1 MNRFLA
7 FLGLILLISSCRY
20 SEANTPNLLVITV
33 DDMSCNS
40 AGVFDGVI
48 PDLTPNMD
56 QLASEGLRF
65 EMAHVQVGNCYPS
78 RNVMFSGRYPHSS
91 GVEGFY
97 QVQND
102 YPVFCDVM
110 QKAGYFAAIRGK
122 VSHSTPYQPYGWDVD
137 LTINEDESKEHIKD
151 VASYGRSLERGIT
164 VAEKAGKPFAININI
179 SDPHKPFWF
188 EGDPHGV
195 SRIYSPEESPIPGFL
210 FDDPV
215 VRNELALYYTSVR
228 RADDALG
235 AVLTALQNSGQSD
248 NTIVVFLSDHGMPL
262 PFAKTQLYHHST
274 RTPLIIRWPGATQP
288 GTVDERHMVSAIDF
302 LPTFCDMV
310 HAPHP
315 DGLQGTS
322 LLPLLQGK
330 AQQGR
335 TAVFKEYNENAG
347 GNRHPMRGVET
358 PEYLYLFNPWSDG
371 EDIMRTATQGTKTYK
386 RMKELAP
393 TSESIQKRLDLFEHR
408 VVEELYNVQEDPDCL
423 INLINSKSH
432 RVVLDD
438 MRNRLK
444 NWMKETSDP
453 ALVAFEG
460 REDEATRRAYVDKS
474 QEKSNARRAARRK
487 NKPTNKKK
495 QKLIKV
501 IPKRTIDGVS
511 VLIEHTIPKQLE
523 VQQIHVTLKQD
534 GERLERKIID
544 VSGAGK
550 TEVAFPI
557 PSDLRNTGLSVA
569 VFVGD
574 DYSENLQH
582 VVTSVK

>member
-1 MNRFLA
+1 
-7 FLGLILLISSCRY
+7 
-20 SEANTPNLLVITV
+20 
-33 DDMSCNS
+33 
-40 AGVFDGVI
+40 
-48 PDLTPNMD
+48 MD
-56 QLASEGLRF
+56 QLATEGLRF

-110 QKAGYFAAIRGK
+110 QKAGYFTAIRGK
-122 VSHSTPYQPYGWDVD
+122 VSHSTPYQPYHWDAD
-137 LTINEDESKEHIKD
+137 LTIKEDGAKEHIKD
-151 VASYGRSLERGIT
+151 VASYGTSLTRGI
-164 VAEKAGKPFAININI
+164 EKARAAHKPFAININI

-188 EGDPHGV
+188 KGDPHGV
-195 SRIYSPEESPIPGFL
+195 SKIYSPEESPIPGFL

-215 VRNELALYYTSVR
+215 VREELALYYTSVR

-235 AVLTALQNSGQSD
+235 AILNALDASGEKE
-248 NTIVVFLSDHGMPL
+248 NTIFVFLSDHGMPL

-274 RTPLIIRWPGATQP
+274 QTPLIIRWPGVTQP
-288 GTVDERHMVSAIDF
+288 GTVDDRHMVSAIDF

-322 LLPLLQGK
+322 FEPLLQGK

-393 TSESIQKRLDLFEHR
+393 TSEELRQRLDLFEHR
-408 VVEELYNVQEDPDCL
+408 VIEELYNVQEDPDCL
-423 INLINSKSH
+423 INLIDSKSH
-432 RVVLDD
+432 QSVLED

-444 NWMKETSDP
+444 IWMEETSDP

-460 REDEATRRAYVDKS
+460 RKDEAIRRAYVDKS
-474 QEKSNARRAARRK
+474 QEETNARRAAQRK
-487 NKPTNKKK
+487 NKPKKTKK

-511 VLIEHTIPKQLE
+511 VLIEHTIPKQMDGQK
-523 VQQIHVTLKQD
+523 VHVTLKQD
-534 GERLERKIID
+534 GKRLERKIID
-544 VSGAGK
+544 ISGTGK
-550 TEVAFPI
+550 TEISFPV
-557 PSDLRNTGLSVA
+557 PSDLRNADLSVA
-569 VFVGD
+569 AFVGA
-574 DYSENLQH
+574 DYSDNLQH

>member
-33 DDMSCNS
+33 DDMSCDS

-102 YPVFCDVM
+102 YPVFCDLM

-122 VSHSTPYQPYGWDVD
+122 VSHSTPFQPYRWDVD

-164 VAEKAGKPFAININI
+164 LAEKAGKPFAININI

-274 RTPLIIRWPGATQP
+274 RTPLIIRWPGVTQP
-288 GTVDERHMVSAIDF
+288 GTVDGRHMVSAIDF

-315 DGLQGTS
+315 DGLQGIS
-322 LLPLLQGK
+322 FLPLVHGK
-330 AQQGR
+330 KQEGR

-371 EDIMRTATQGTKTYK
+371 KDIMRTATQGTKTYK
-386 RMKELAP
+386 RMQELAP

-423 INLINSKSH
+423 INLVESESH
-432 RVVLDD
+432 QSVLED
-438 MRNRLK
+438 MRARLK
-444 NWMKETSDP
+444 TWMEDTNDP
-453 ALVAFEG
+453 AIVAFEG
-460 REDEATRRAYVDKS
+460 RESEAIRRAYVDKS
-474 QEKSNARRAARRK
+474 QEESNARRAARRK
-487 NKPTNKKK
+487 NKPTKKK
-495 QKLIKV
+495 NQKLIQV
-501 IPKRTIDGVS
+501 IPRRTGKGVS
-511 VLIEHTIPKQLE
+511 VLIKHTIPKQ
-523 VQQIHVTLKQD
+523 VNIQKIHVTLKHNKKQV
-534 GERLERKIID
+534 ERKLID
-544 VSGAGK
+544 VSGTGEH
-550 TEVAFPI
+550 EVSFLVPAEMN
-557 PSDLRNTGLSVA
+557 DDNLSVA
-569 VFVGD
+569 AFVGD
-574 DYSENLQH
+574 DYPNNLQH
-582 VVTSVK
+582 VVVTID

>member
-1 MNRFLA
+1 
-7 FLGLILLISSCRY
+7 
-20 SEANTPNLLVITV
+20 
-33 DDMSCNS
+33 
-40 AGVFDGVI
+40 
-48 PDLTPNMD
+48 MD
-56 QLASEGLRF
+56 QLAAEGLRF

-110 QKAGYFAAIRGK
+110 QKAGYFTAIRGK
-122 VSHSTPYQPYGWDVD
+122 VSHSTPYQPYHWDAD
-137 LTINEDESKEHIKD
+137 LTIKVDGAKEHIKD
-151 VASYGRSLERGIT
+151 VTSYGTSLTRGI
-164 VAEKAGKPFAININI
+164 EKARTAHKPFAININI

-188 EGDPHGV
+188 HGDPHGV
-195 SRIYSPEESPIPGFL
+195 SKIYTPKESPVPGFL
-210 FDDPV
+210 FDDPI
-215 VRNELALYYTSVR
+215 VREELALYYTSVR
-228 RADDALG
+228 RADDAVG
-235 AVLTALQNSGQSD
+235 AVLDALKKSGETE
-248 NTIVVFLSDHGMPL
+248 NTIVFFLSDHGMPL

-274 RTPLIIRWPGATQP
+274 QTPLIIRWPGVTQA
-288 GTVDERHMVSAIDF
+288 GTVDDRHMVSAIDF

-322 LLPLLQGK
+322 FEPLLQGK

-358 PEYLYLFNPWSDG
+358 PEHLYLFNPWSDG

-393 TSESIQKRLDLFEHR
+393 TSEEIQQRLDLFEHR

-423 INLINSKSH
+423 INLIDSKSH
-432 RVVLDD
+432 QSVLED

-444 NWMKETSDP
+444 IWMEETSDP

-460 REDEATRRAYVDKS
+460 RKDEAIRRAYVDKS
-474 QEKSNARRAARRK
+474 QEETNARRAAQRK
-487 NKPTNKKK
+487 NKPKKPKK

-501 IPKRTIDGVS
+501 IPKRTIDGIS
-511 VLIEHTIPKQLE
+511 VVVEHTLPEQMDGQK
-523 VQQIHVTLKQD
+523 VHVTLKQD
-534 GERLERKIID
+534 GKRLERKIID
-544 VSGAGK
+544 VSGTGK
-550 TEVAFPI
+550 TEISFPV
-557 PSDLRNTGLSVA
+557 PSDLRNADLSVA
-569 VFVGD
+569 AFVGAV
-574 DYSENLQH
+574 YSDNLQH